1 MEKQENI
8 VLFTA
13 KGDEDVT
20 LNVRFQDETVWLNRQ
35 QMAELFDRDVKTI
48 GKHIA
53 NALEEELDDQV
64 VVANFATTTKHGA
77 IKGKTQTHMT
87 EYYNLDVIISVGYRV
102 KSKRGVEF
110 RKWANNVLRKYIL
123 DGYALN
129 EKRLK
134 ILQKTV
140 DIQNR
145 MLSGAM
151 NIEQSSVLK
160 AVSQYSKALGLL
172 DNYDH
177 QNLKKPGGERP
188 TYRITYEECQKMVLQ
203 MKGTFDTDVF
213 GVERENGKV
222 EGIIAAVYQSAFGQE
237 MYPSLEEKA
246 ANLLYFMVKD
256 HPYAD
261 GCKRIAASLFLE
273 FLDRN
278 NALFRNGQKI
288 ISDGEL
294 VAITLMIAESL
305 PEEKETMITMVMNFL
320 TM

>member
-20 LNVRFQDETVWLNRQ
+20 LNVRLQDETVWLNRQ

-53 NALEEELDDQV
+53 NALKEELDDQV

-77 IKGKTQTHMT
+77 IKGKTQTRMT

-110 RKWANNVLRKYIL
+110 RKWANKVLRKYIL

-151 NIEQSSVLK
+151 NIEQSAVLK

-188 TYRITYEECQKMVLQ
+188 TYRITYE
-203 MKGTFDTDVF
+203 
-213 GVERENGKV
+213 
-222 EGIIAAVYQSAFGQE
+222 
-237 MYPSLEEKA
+237 
-246 ANLLYFMVKD
+246 
-256 HPYAD
+256 
-261 GCKRIAASLFLE
+261 
-273 FLDRN
+273 
-278 NALFRNGQKI
+278 
-288 ISDGEL
+288 
-294 VAITLMIAESL
+294 
-305 PEEKETMITMVMNFL
+305 
-320 TM
+320 

>member
-20 LNVRFQDETVWLNRQ
+20 LNVRLQDETVWLNRQ

-53 NALEEELDDQV
+53 NALKEELDDST
-64 VVANFATTTKHGA
+64 VANFATVQNEGGR
-77 IKGKTQTHMT
+77 IVQRNI

-110 RKWANNVLRKYIL
+110 RKWANSVLRKYIL

-151 NIEQSSVLK
+151 NIEQSAVLK

-177 QNLKKPGGERP
+177 QNLKKPEGERP

>member
-20 LNVRFQDETVWLNRQ
+20 LNVRIQDETVWLNRQ

-53 NALEEELDDQV
+53 NALKEELDDQV

-110 RKWANNVLRKYIL
+110 RRWANNILRKYIL

-145 MLSGAM
+145 MLSSAM
-151 NIEQSSVLK
+151 NIEQSAVLK

-177 QNLKKPGGERP
+177 QNLKKPGGEKP

-213 GVERENGKV
+213 GVEREEGKV
-222 EGIIAAVYQSAFGQE
+222 EGI
-237 MYPSLEEKA
+237 
-246 ANLLYFMVKD
+246 
-256 HPYAD
+256 
-261 GCKRIAASLFLE
+261 IAASLFLE

-305 PEEKETMITMVMNFL
+305 PEEKETMTTMVMNFL

>member
-1 MEKQENI
+1 MENQENI

-13 KGDEDVT
+13 KDNEDVT
-20 LNVRFQDETVWLNRQ
+20 LNVRIQDETVWLNRQ
-35 QMAELFDRDVKTI
+35 QMAELFDRDIKTI

-53 NALEEELDDQV
+53 NALKEELDDQV
-64 VVANFATTTKHGA
+64 VVAKFATTTKHGA
-77 IKGKTQTHMT
+77 IKGKTQTHLT

-110 RKWANNVLRKYIL
+110 RKWANSVLRKYIL

-134 ILQKTV
+134 ILHKTV

-151 NIEQSSVLK
+151 NIEQSAVLK

-177 QNLKKPGGERP
+177 QNLKKPGGEKP
-188 TYRITYEECQKMVLQ
+188 TYKITYEECQKMVLQ

-213 GVERENGKV
+213 GVEREEGKV

-256 HPYAD
+256 HPYVD

-273 FLDRN
+273 FLERN
-278 NALFRNGQKI
+278 NALFRNGQKV

-305 PEEKETMITMVMNFL
+305 AEEKETMTTMVMNFL